1 MVYRR
6 FVRMRGLGCQRIAGS
21 TLARLID
28 ANAPAFNRIF
38 DTIDR
43 TNTRHDVIPAPAQ

>member
-1 MVYRR
+1 
-6 FVRMRGLGCQRIAGS
+6 MRWQGCQRIAGS

-38 DTIDR
+38 DTFGR
-43 TNTRHDVIPAPAQ
+43 VIRRWRG